1 MEGFAAAEAMLYIIN
16 KISNS
21 SLLPNITI
29 GYDIRDDCNTLIRGV
44 EAAFDFLSRP
54 GRVPYYPVTPDKSY
68 KSSPNTSNHADTAQ
82 QFKMSEQ
89 SVIAVVGPANS
100 DQSLV
105 TSTIFS
111 TVLLPQISYSASS
124 QVLSDK
130 TEFTSFFRL
139 VPSDWVQVKA
149 MIDVLLHLNW
159 TYVSLLGSDTNYGR
173 LGLALL
179 EYEAAKVDIKI
190 AMKKTFSYSSAPQVA
205 EDIMAYINS
214 NPIVSKSKVFI
225 IFASPHEVY
234 RLLKIFQEFNFSDIT
249 YFASESWTLNKRIL
263 NLDVSIIEGTL
274 GLRPY
279 SETPT
284 DYQSYLES
292 LSLKDVTE
300 LDTWFQEYLIIKHIC
315 SNITQQNETNWI
327 HDEIPQIGH
336 RNFQEA
342 CFRNLQSSGKS
353 GELFDYLMLKKVPF
367 VLDAVYV
374 IAHALHKLLC
384 SNGSCLKRFISNKEI
399 FEMIKQTKFDGQSG
413 FIEFNEFGDISG
425 AFSLFNIQKKEDG
438 HLFYRKVGH
447 WNCSYLVMDQNDIVW
462 KGEADVVISR
472 CDQPCPPGTRLALA
486 SDKECWTC
494 VPCGKGQFTNAY
506 NMASCLNCTERFG
519 TGWGSNKNYT
529 SCEELPQDFLSW
541 NGHFAVGSLLFSS
554 SCLLF
559 TLIVLS
565 FFVKY
570 RHSHIVKGSNRELT
584 YVLFVSLILSIFSP
598 YVYIGRP
605 THTRCMLQP
614 NYLSFVMSSSV
625 LVIYFKTDRIL
636 CIFNA
641 KPTTIDNLHLEKR
654 KRDRLQIL
662 CFLVIELIICGSL
675 AASTYFHQPTVDFYT
690 VQDTSVSLG
699 CSLAW
704 YHQHAV
710 AFVWFTIL
718 ILGSIYKAYRVRKLP
733 ENFNEA
739 RQINFTL
746 FILFLIWVLVS
757 VGVANE
763 PNHGVCSS
771 YICIAAQLHTLVVLV
786 FMLIPKLRIII
797 FQPTKNSTEAI
808 LHITPL
814 MLRTSKVIFIFSRT
828 SFSRAS
834 LSSFS
839 LVVDISEIKAS
850 NLAFPSKSV
859 PSNTFKLGRKVAET
873 AHDINDAFGPGTTN
887 ERTVE
892 WWFKKFRNG
901 GESLEDDKLCLQERP
916 FSELKKYQ

>member
-1 MEGFAAAEAMLYIIN
+1 MVSYRGIISLAVFIMTTTTQYLPELTITPEIRLTSNSLYKPGDYIIGGIFSLHAQSSRRNYSHCHSFNDVGFAAAEAMLYIIN

-29 GYDIRDDCNTLIRGV
+29 GYDIRDDCNTLIRGI

-54 GRVPYYPVTPDKSY
+54 GTVPFYPVTPGNPY
-68 KSSPNTSNHADTAQ
+68 KFLPNTSNHVNTAQ

-234 RLLKIFQEFNFSDIT
+234 RLLKIFQKFNFSDIT

-263 NLDVSIIEGTL
+263 DLDVSIIEGTL

-315 SNITQQNETNWI
+315 SNITLQNETNWI

-336 RNFQEA
+336 RHFQEA
-342 CFRNLQSSGKS
+342 CFRHLQSSGKS
-353 GELFDYLMLKKVPF
+353 RELFDYLMLKKVPF

-384 SNGSCLKRFISNKEI
+384 NNGSCLKRFISNKEI

-425 AFSLFNIQKKEDG
+425 EFSLFNIQKKKDG
-438 HLFYRKVGH
+438 QLFYRKVGH
-447 WNCSYLVMDQNDIVW
+447 WNCSHLVMDRNDIVW

-472 CDQPCPPGTRLALA
+472 CDQPCAPGTHLALA

-494 VPCGKGQFTNAY
+494 VHCGK
-506 NMASCLNCTERFG
+506 EHFG

-529 SCEELPQDFLSW
+529 SCEELPQNFLSW
-541 NGHFAVGSLLFSS
+541 NGHFAIASILFSS

-559 TLIVLS
+559 TLMVFS

-584 YVLFVSLILSIFSP
+584 HVLFVSLVLSIFSP

-675 AASTYFHQPTVDFYT
+675 ATSTYFHQPIVDFYT
-690 VQDTSVSLG
+690 VPDTSVSLG

-718 ILGSIYKAYRVRKLP
+718 ILGSSYKAYRVRKLP

-763 PNHGVCSS
+763 PNHGTCSS
-771 YICIAAQLHTLVVLV
+771 YICIAAQFHTLVVLV

-797 FQPTKNSTEAI
+797 FQPTKNSTEAVRMQTMEYMI
-808 LHITPL
+808 
-814 MLRTSKVIFIFSRT
+814 RKQSKVS
-828 SFSRAS
+828 
-834 LSSFS
+834 
-839 LVVDISEIKAS
+839 
-850 NLAFPSKSV
+850 
-859 PSNTFKLGRKVAET
+859 
-873 AHDINDAFGPGTTN
+873 
-887 ERTVE
+887 
-892 WWFKKFRNG
+892 
-901 GESLEDDKLCLQERP
+901 SLETLSTIDLN
-916 FSELKKYQ
+916 